1 MNPSTAFSAEF
12 VKGINSTT
20 PRKKIYCFTVAQKH
34 LTEKELKKINK
45 LAVNL
50 TKLPTENSLRFLEL
64 CSNETHLYY
73 VFEKN
78 DGYVNFSEALKKEVT
93 KAQAEKIAQG
103 LVNSLTSYQENEMKP
118 VHINPNNI
126 LLQKLKKVQLAI
138 PNIEFMLE
146 KTEFYEERYDL
157 MDEDMKKYMAPEIVK
172 EEKFKKDMDQEK
184 CLVYSLGITLQHL
197 YSKVKGKKDDI
208 QPSEEFLKTLTK
220 SNPKKRPSLD
230 DLQEEEWMSTEK
242 KKVKFDPNIP
252 EEEKSPKQKL
262 KPIKQEV
269 ENKDGGRKWNESGK
283 EFKRGAFTPEEID
296 ILKHAVCRYVLEHNL
311 ELDGM
316 NKLIVNNRD
325 EDIKG
330 AWCKIAECLPD
341 RTVQS
346 CHNLVRRKFHP
357 YNYKGKWLEKE
368 EEELFLLVE
377 QKGKKWEEI
386 AAELERTPTNVRDK
400 YKSMGAEHSDKRK
413 KGAWTSEEIIQL
425 LRIIE
430 NKATKKFLRSNI
442 EKNLKDVLQVNSI
455 EYTFKK
461 QRKHKIYDEFL
472 TKLADYIDIEKAKTV
487 DYTNLDWTNIASQM
501 QTRSKDDC
509 RNLWYSQIYN
519 TISQACDFTPSEDE
533 ALVEAI
539 GEQGVE
545 NEEELDFEKIE
556 NGKDKNENRAR
567 WKQLQKAMS
576 NRLDKNLFQSIKAIK
591 TQLKYEEE
599 STKYKIVKDG
609 TGDNAL
615 ISLYKTQYNK

>member
-1 MNPSTAFSAEF
+1 
-12 VKGINSTT
+12 
-20 PRKKIYCFTVAQKH
+20 
-34 LTEKELKKINK
+34 
-45 LAVNL
+45 
-50 TKLPTENSLRFLEL
+50 
-64 CSNETHLYY
+64 
-73 VFEKN
+73 
-78 DGYVNFSEALKKEVT
+78 
-93 KAQAEKIAQG
+93 
-103 LVNSLTSYQENEMKP
+103 
-118 VHINPNNI
+118 
-126 LLQKLKKVQLAI
+126 
-138 PNIEFMLE
+138 
-146 KTEFYEERYDL
+146 
-157 MDEDMKKYMAPEIVK
+157 
-172 EEKFKKDMDQEK
+172 
-184 CLVYSLGITLQHL
+184 
-197 YSKVKGKKDDI
+197 
-208 QPSEEFLKTLTK
+208 
-220 SNPKKRPSLD
+220 
-230 DLQEEEWMSTEK
+230 
-242 KKVKFDPNIP
+242 
-252 EEEKSPKQKL
+252 
-262 KPIKQEV
+262 
-269 ENKDGGRKWNESGK
+269 
-283 EFKRGAFTPEEID
+283 
-296 ILKHAVCRYVLEHNL
+296 
-311 ELDGM
+311 
-316 NKLIVNNRD
+316 
-325 EDIKG
+325 
-330 AWCKIAECLPD
+330 
-341 RTVQS
+341 
-346 CHNLVRRKFHP
+346 
-357 YNYKGKWLEKE
+357 
-368 EEELFLLVE
+368 
-377 QKGKKWEEI
+377 
-386 AAELERTPTNVRDK
+386 
-400 YKSMGAEHSDKRK
+400 MGAEHSDKRK